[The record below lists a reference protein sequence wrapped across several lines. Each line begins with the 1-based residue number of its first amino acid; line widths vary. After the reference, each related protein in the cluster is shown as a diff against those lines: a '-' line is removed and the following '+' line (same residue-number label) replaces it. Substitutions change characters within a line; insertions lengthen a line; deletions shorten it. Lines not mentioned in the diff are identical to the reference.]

1 MATMFNEGLRG
12 QSDIGLIGLG
22 VMGEN
27 IILNMASHKFRVSV
41 YNRTTEKTEE
51 FINNRA
57 RPYSIVGTK
66 TLPEFVAS
74 LRKPRK
80 IMMLVKAG
88 NAVDIMINNVLPL
101 LSPGDVLIDGGNSY
115 YTDSQKRCESL
126 QEKGILFVGMGVSG
140 GEEGALLGPS
150 LMPGGDPDAW
160 PIIQPIMQA
169 IAAKAKD
176 GKPCCE
182 WVGPGGAGHFV
193 KTVHN
198 GIEYGDIQLI
208 CEAYDILRRV
218 ARLSNDEMSA
228 IFRKWNDTELNSYL
242 IEITADILA
251 KKEDG
256 KHVIDYILDVAGQK
270 GTGKW
275 TVSSG
280 VELGVPL
287 NVISEAVSARYMSSH
302 YELRQQASTILFGEE
317 AEPPS
322 NIEVFVE
329 EVRTALCTAKVIS
342 YAQGFELLKAKS
354 IESNW
359 KLNFAAIARSWR
371 GGCII
376 RSGFLDKISD
386 AFTAE
391 PELPHLLFAPFF
403 LYVHKT
409 LPRLAKACSL

>member
-1 MATMFNEGLRG
+1 
-12 QSDIGLIGLG
+12 
-22 VMGEN
+22 
-27 IILNMASHKFRVSV
+27 
-41 YNRTTEKTEE
+41 
-51 FINNRA
+51 
-57 RPYSIVGTK
+57 
-66 TLPEFVAS
+66 
-74 LRKPRK
+74 
-80 IMMLVKAG
+80 
-88 NAVDIMINNVLPL
+88 
-101 LSPGDVLIDGGNSY
+101 
-115 YTDSQKRCESL
+115 
-126 QEKGILFVGMGVSG
+126 
-140 GEEGALLGPS
+140 
-150 LMPGGDPDAW
+150 MPGGDPDAW

-169 IAAKAKD
+169 IAAKAQD

-218 ARLSNDEMSA
+218 ARLSNDEMSE
-228 IFRKWNDTELNSYL
+228 IFRKWNTTELNSYL

-256 KHVIDYILDVAGQK
+256 KHVIDCILDVAGQK

-287 NVISEAVSARYMSSH
+287 NVISEAVGARYMSSQ

-391 PELPHLLFAPFF
+391 PNLPHLLFAPFF
-403 LYVHKT
+403 STSIRRCQGSLRRVACESGCHGVAIPAMSSALSYYDALRDSRSPANLLQAMRDYFGAHT
-409 LPRLAKACSL
+409 YERIDRPRGVVFHTNWTGHGGNTTAGTYNA